1 MSEADT
7 KTLILDAA
15 EEAFADLGF
24 DAASLRHIIAMAGVN
39 LAAVHYH
46 FGGKE
51 ALIEAV
57 FERRILPLNEER
69 LRLLD
74 RLEGEAGEV
83 GPTVEGLLEVL
94 VGPALRLSLEE
105 AKGGRNFVRVL
116 GRVFTE
122 PDAFIQRML
131 HARFEAL
138 LKRFL
143 AAFGRALPGLPQEEL
158 VWRLHFTG
166 GAVGH
171 TMIFPKPGCPGPAAE
186 GAGSVE
192 VEKVLGRLVVFLAAG
207 LRAGPPVK
215 EEGR

>member
-74 RLEGEAGEV
+74 RLEEESGEA
-83 GPTVEGLLEVL
+83 GPTVERLLEAL
-94 VGPALRLSLEE
+94 VGPPLRLSLEE
-105 AKGGRNFVRVL
+105 AKGGRNFARVL

-122 PDAFIQRML
+122 PDPFIQRML
-131 HARFEAL
+131 HARFEGL
-138 LKRFL
+138 LKRFM
-143 AAFGRALPGLPQEEL
+143 AAFARALPSLPEAEL
-158 VWRLHFTG
+158 VWRLHFAG

-171 TMIFPKPGCPGPAAE
+171 TMIFPKPGCPGPVLE
-186 GAGSVE
+186 DGGRVE
-192 VEKVLGRLVVFLAAG
+192 VENVLGRLVVFLAAG
-207 LRAGPPVK
+207 LRAAAPGK
-215 EEGR
+215 EKGR